1 MFSSA
6 GNRSAREYAREVLA
20 TVAFAFIY
28 ISLVLCLFR
37 VLGFIGSDTGSN
49 VNFPLFSSISVNWFL
64 SSNHLTV
71 MQALAT
77 PIVAFKF
84 LGTVIFAPVI
94 EEVLFRGIVCNFASD
109 EFGRL
114 KPRSEMIIFGGAFIV
129 FGLLHGNWYLSIM
142 IQGVFGL
149 LLARLWFRN
158 GPKQRASYISCV
170 VAHSLY
176 NLLVVANIWLYG
188 NSGT

>member
-6 GNRSAREYAREVLA
+6 GNKNFGEYAREVLA

-28 ISLVLCLFR
+28 ILLVLCLFR
-37 VLGFIGSDTGSN
+37 VLGFIGPGTGSK
-49 VNFPLFSSISVNWFL
+49 VDFPLFNSIGVNWFL

-77 PIVAFKF
+77 PIIALKF
-84 LGTVIFAPVI
+84 LGTVVFAPLL
-94 EEVLFRGIVCNFASD
+94 EEVLFRGVVCNFASD
-109 EFGRL
+109 EFGRI
-114 KPRSEMIIFGGAFIV
+114 KPRGEMYVLGGAFIL
-129 FGLLHGNWYLSIM
+129 FGLLHGDWYLSIM

-158 GPKQRASYISCV
+158 GPNQKKSYISCV
-170 VAHSLY
+170 AAHSLY
-176 NLLVVANIWLYG
+176 NLLIVASIWFHG
-188 NSGT
+188 NSG